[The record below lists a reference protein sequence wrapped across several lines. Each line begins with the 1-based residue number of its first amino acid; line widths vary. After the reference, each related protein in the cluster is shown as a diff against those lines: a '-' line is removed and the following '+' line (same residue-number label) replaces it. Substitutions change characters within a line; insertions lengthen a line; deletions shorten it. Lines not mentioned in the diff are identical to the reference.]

1 MKPMPDLPYVLKQLI
16 KNSGNKNT
24 GGGVAGGG
32 CGGGGSSSWWWYLQL
47 DIKMIWIS
55 IIISIL

>member
-1 MKPMPDLPYVLKQLI
+1 MKPMPDLGYVLKQLT

-32 CGGGGSSSWWWYLQL
+32 FGGGGSSFWWWYLQS

>member
-1 MKPMPDLPYVLKQLI
+1 MKPMPDLPYVLKQLT

-32 CGGGGSSSWWWYLQL
+32 FGGGGSSVW
-47 DIKMIWIS
+47 
-55 IIISIL
+55 